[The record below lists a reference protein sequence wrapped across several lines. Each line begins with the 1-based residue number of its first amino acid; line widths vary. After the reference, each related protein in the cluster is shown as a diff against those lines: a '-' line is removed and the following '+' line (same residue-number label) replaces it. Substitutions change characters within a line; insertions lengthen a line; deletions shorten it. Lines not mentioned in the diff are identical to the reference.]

1 MPNLGN
7 NKKDEHG
14 VAEAKEKLAR
24 PLSPHG
30 LPLTERIKIDGW
42 INVPWCVEQAF

>member
-1 MPNLGN
+1 MPNLS
-7 NKKDEHG
+7 NKKTDDN

-24 PLSPHG
+24 HLSPHG
-30 LPLTERIKIDGW
+30 KLLTERIKIDGW

>member
-1 MPNLGN
+1 MSNH
-7 NKKDEHG
+7 NKKDDN

-24 PLSPHG
+24 PLSPPG
-30 LPLTERIKIDGW
+30 QMLTERIKIDGW